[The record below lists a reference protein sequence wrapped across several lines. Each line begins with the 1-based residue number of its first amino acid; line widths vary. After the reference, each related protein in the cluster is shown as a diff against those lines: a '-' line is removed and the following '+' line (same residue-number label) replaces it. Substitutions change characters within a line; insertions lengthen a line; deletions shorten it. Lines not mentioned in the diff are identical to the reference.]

1 MRTAPGLRLEA
12 DKAALLIVDVQERLW
27 TAMPPEDRARCQENV
42 AILVELARRLKM
54 PVVVSEQYPKGL
66 GRTIP
71 EIDAMVAGDGVDVR
85 RMEKIEFSCV
95 AAPTFAPLW
104 DELRREQWIVAGME
118 SHVCV
123 YQTVRDLAER
133 GAAVHVPA
141 DAVISRT
148 RENRAIGLEL
158 AAKAGGIVTSTEVLV
173 FDALHR
179 AGSEDFKALSRMVR

>member
-1 MRTAPGLRLEA
+1 MRTEPGLRLDP

-27 TAMPPEDRARCQENV
+27 TAMSPEDRAMCQKNV

-54 PVVVSEQYPKGL
+54 PVVVSEQYPRGL

-71 EIDAMVAGDGVDVR
+71 EVDAMVAGENVDVR

-95 AAPTFAPLW
+95 AAPSFASLW

-123 YQTVRDLAER
+123 YQTVRDLADR
-133 GAAVHVPA
+133 AAAVHVPA

-158 AAKAGGIVTSTEVLV
+158 AARAGGIVTSTEVLV

-179 AGSEDFKALSRMVR
+179 AGGEDFKALSRMVR